1 MKAHLQAKGK
11 VWSYQAISKIKNK
24 ISIYVRNYVNSASS
38 AKLRSCNYSR
48 YIHIEMIYRYIALY
62 NTYAYIT
69 CFLLLQQLQ
78 FEQSVDCSVI
88 NLHSAT
94 SQAIKLPK
102 LYFFFC

>member
-1 MKAHLQAKGK
+1 M
-11 VWSYQAISKIKNK
+11 YI
-24 ISIYVRNYVNSASS
+24 RNYVNSASS

-69 CFLLLQQLQ
+69 CFFLLQQLQ

-88 NLHSAT
+88 NLNSAT
-94 SQAIKLPK
+94 SQAIKFAK
-102 LYFFFC
+102 VVIFFFFC